1 MKIYIKI
8 LLLSCLLITACET
21 EEGYEDFPVPTS
33 SVNAMSGDYYVQ
45 TFFGGSLVLDYQF
58 ITISNSNADNGTE
71 IQITDDH
78 IWPFKAVVPVNLNNL
93 TFAGSDLTSG
103 DITVTISNGV
113 IVKNGTTSTSG
124 VVADMIS
131 FDGEFSDDP
140 GNVYHFEGY
149 KRTGF
154 LEDEH

>member
-1 MKIYIKI
+1 MKIYLKTF
-8 LLLSCLLITACET
+8 LLSCLLVLACET
-21 EEGYEDFPVPTS
+21 EEGFEDFPVTTS
-33 SVNAMSGDYYVQ
+33 SVIEMSGDYYVQ
-45 TFFGGSLVLDYQF
+45 TFLDGNLVLDYEF

-71 IQITDDH
+71 IQITDNH
-78 IWPFKAVVPVNLNNL
+78 IWPFKAVVPANLGDL
-93 TFAGSDLTSG
+93 TFSG
-103 DITVTISNGV
+103 TNLISGAITVTITNGA
-113 IVKNGTTSTSG
+113 IVKNGTTSTFG
-124 VVADMIS
+124 VTADMIS